1 MDIDQ
6 LLELTGG
13 VSSIWQLVV
22 YIFGIII
29 ASSVVIEISPIKI
42 NPLKKIIEFAS
53 KSFKAWF
60 KDIIDDSL
68 DKQLADIKEEDKK
81 RDEAVVSLT
90 DKVDKISDRIDMMQN
105 RMNENEKRAQWNHI
119 KLIRSSI
126 LSCAEQIRQGNDPS
140 QESFNNA
147 LEQYDEYEEYIT
159 NNKLQKKNGKLEM
172 SIKLIKR
179 RFDEL
184 YNKTDDK

>member
-68 DKQLADIKEEDKK
+68 DK
-81 RDEAVVSLT
+81 
-90 DKVDKISDRIDMMQN
+90 
-105 RMNENEKRAQWNHI
+105 
-119 KLIRSSI
+119 
-126 LSCAEQIRQGNDPS
+126 
-140 QESFNNA
+140 
-147 LEQYDEYEEYIT
+147 
-159 NNKLQKKNGKLEM
+159 
-172 SIKLIKR
+172 
-179 RFDEL
+179 
-184 YNKTDDK
+184 